1 MTEVYSKK
9 TRPKTAYRM
18 VFFSA
23 LNESRPRTEYGQ
35 PMMPL
40 KKGRSSTDYLYDI
53 NQCHERPISTP
64 DIYGFGKIKQLKT
77 DEKET
82 MSSARY
88 ENLELLVPYQVQIKE
103 DSIDHFSVEQL
114 IKNFEY
120 QIGAKVERSV
130 NSEDYKVVSNIP
142 LFEPKEVSKKPIP
155 TPRPKCDLAKKN
167 STHEEPL
174 LDEKYNNKFKLKF
187 PPKDSCTTSKVHI
200 SEEQQDSHNDL
211 NSLQSNKF
219 IPPYLVVSINE
230 TLPEVSQSTISS
242 LKQSSST
249 DNIYLDPIEARKPDT
264 SIKSNN
270 LNLKYSKSQQKQQ
283 KPKIDKRFN
292 KFTRFKTVQ
301 QKIFKRSQSM
311 PDIFSGVQEKM
322 DQIVKIPDEDESSLD
337 EDEGWN
343 SDEFDSLS
351 EEEES
356 SVNPQSLDATSRKIY
371 YIVLEILSTER
382 AYVKRLYLLVKI
394 FQDQLLKESRENNMI
409 PEKALGDIFSNLSS
423 IYKFHSDLLL
433 PDLERR
439 LKEWT
444 TNPKIGD
451 IFKTLGHCLVLYTDF
466 VKNFDNSVSTLNY
479 WLKKSPKFATA
490 VELIQMHPQC
500 ENLGLQ
506 HHMLEPIQRIP
517 RYKLLLQ
524 DYIKKLPINSTDYN
538 EAEESLTIIS
548 KAAENANSSLR
559 DNDKFKVLLNIQ
571 ERIVDGLRGESLV
584 TASRAFLKEGV
595 LTKLAARSGTRNV
608 RTILLFSDL
617 LLCCCEST
625 IGKLRVR
632 QIMDLIGLHIVQD
645 DSLPENS
652 FRIQSRQ
659 RILDLIANTLEEKE
673 EWVSAI
679 KNAVDDIDNKRGTL
693 ICKALENDEGI
704 NNDIVGQKAPLWV
717 KDEDVT
723 MCMLCTLKFGLIY
736 RKHHCRGC
744 GKVVCDKCSN
754 YRSVLAYAGN
764 QLQRLCHCCFK
775 KLNPNINLES
785 FPDDKE
791 LDLSRQSNAFS
802 DMSGF
807 LFWKAP
813 GKSWSKEWVVLSDYV
828 LYIQKKKQDIKPW
841 FTLPVPG
848 YKVEEVLSIDEI
860 DAPHPHC
867 ITLHKENKK
876 ELTYY
881 LCSDKKEVINKWKN
895 HLCYAI
901 RLEKLTEKEDV

>member
-1 MTEVYSKK
+1 
-9 TRPKTAYRM
+9 
-18 VFFSA
+18 
-23 LNESRPRTEYGQ
+23 
-35 PMMPL
+35 
-40 KKGRSSTDYLYDI
+40 
-53 NQCHERPISTP
+53 
-64 DIYGFGKIKQLKT
+64 
-77 DEKET
+77 
-82 MSSARY
+82 MSYARY
-88 ENLELLVPYQVQIKE
+88 ENLELLVPYQVKIKE

-114 IKNFEY
+114 VKNFEY
-120 QIGAKVERSV
+120 QIESNPRISAKIEHSV
-130 NSEDYKVVSNIP
+130 NSEDNEVVSNTA
-142 LFEPKEVSKKPIP
+142 LLEPKEVSKKPIP
-155 TPRPKCDLAKKN
+155 TPRPKCDLVKKN
-167 STHEEPL
+167 LTHEEPL
-174 LDEKYNNKFKLKF
+174 LDEKYNDKFLLKF
-187 PPKDSCTTSKVHI
+187 PPKDSTTSRVHI
-200 SEEQQDSHNDL
+200 SEEQQDSHNEL
-211 NSLQSNKF
+211 NGLQSNKF
-219 IPPYLVVSINE
+219 IPPYLVVSITE
-230 TLPEVSQSTISS
+230 TPTKVSQSTISS
-242 LKQSSST
+242 LKQSNST
-249 DNIYLDPIEARKPDT
+249 DNIYLDPIEARKPEIP
-264 SIKSNN
+264 IKPNN
-270 LNLKYSKSQQKQQ
+270 WNLKYSKSQQKQQ
-283 KPKIDKRFN
+283 KPKIDKRFS
-292 KFTRFKTVQ
+292 KLTKLKTVQ
-301 QKIFKRSQSM
+301 QIIFKRSQSM

-322 DQIVKIPDEDESSLD
+322 DQVVKIPDEDESSLD

-343 SDEFDSLS
+343 SDEFDSFS
-351 EEEES
+351 EDEES

-500 ENLGLQ
+500 ESLGLQ

-524 DYIKKLPINSTDYN
+524 DYIKKLPINSTDYK
-538 EAEESLTIIS
+538 EAEESLIIIS

-584 TASRAFLKEGV
+584 TASRVFLKEGV

-608 RTILLFSDL
+608 RTIMLFSDL

-632 QIMDLIGLHIVQD
+632 QIMDLIGLNIVQD
-645 DSLPENS
+645 DTLPENS

-659 RILDLIANTLEEKE
+659 RILDLIANTHEEKE

-693 ICKALENDEGI
+693 ICKALENDEVI
-704 NNDIVGQKAPLWV
+704 SNDIVGQKAPLWV

-744 GKVVCDKCSN
+744 GRVICDKCSN
-754 YRSVLAYAGN
+754 YRSILAYAGN
-764 QLQRLCHCCFK
+764 QLQRLCYSCFK
-775 KLNPNINLES
+775 KLNPNINPES

-791 LDLSRQSNAFS
+791 SDLPRQSIAFS

-828 LYIQKKKQDIKPW
+828 LYFQKKKQDIKPW

-848 YKVEEVLSIDEI
+848 YKIEKVLSIEEI
-860 DAPHPHC
+860 DAPHPNC

-881 LCSDKKEVINKWKN
+881 LCSEKKEVINKWED
-895 HLCYAI
+895 HLRFAI
-901 RLEKLTEKEDV
+901 RLEKLPKEDV